1 MGCKAVEKT
10 CNTDN
15 AFGPGAAN
23 ERTVQWWYKKF
34 RKGYKSLDDEQCSGW
49 PLEVDNDQLTAT
61 TEADPLTTTQG
72 VAEERNINHSMVI
85 QHLKQ
90 TEKVKNLSKWVPREW
105 TTKQKKHHFEVSLL
119 LFHATTIS

>member
-1 MGCKAVEKT
+1 MGLSSVYSCHFFLISS
-10 CNTDN
+10 
-15 AFGPGAAN
+15 AFVRSIPFLPFIA
-23 ERTVQWWYKKF
+23 
-34 RKGYKSLDDEQCSGW
+34 EQCSGW
-49 PLEVDNDQLTAT
+49 PLEIDNDQLRAT

-90 TEKVKNLSKWVPREW
+90 TEKVKNLSEWVPHEW